1 MDANSSASD
10 ACFYTLWRQT
20 LRPVDVGSQCVLCRP
35 SVVPHSFLCSVLT
48 SEVLSSS
55 SQLLLQCAALCGPH
69 SFFCS
74 VLPSKV
80 LTASSAVCYSLR
92 SSQLLLQCAALWDP
106 HSFFFSVL
114 LFAVPTAFSAVC
126 CPLAV
131 SGHAVKWEDTLIEC
145 AAVSGLP
152 DHNHTEQ
159 LRCAL
164 SLQCP
169 VLRLRQKRDV
179 CSAQPRW

>member
-1 MDANSSASD
+1 MPILQHLTLASIHSDVRLWGLLMLGASVSCADPQWFLTASSAV
-10 ACFYTLWRQT
+10 CWP
-20 LRPVDVGSQCVLCRP
+20 LRS
-35 SVVPHSFLCSVLT
+35 SV
-48 SEVLSSS
+48 
-55 SQLLLQCAALCGPH
+55 APH

-74 VLPSKV
+74 VLPSAV
-80 LTASSAVCYSLR
+80 LRASSAVCYSLR